1 LTKYYD
7 NTTTLLL
14 ILRLKIVSTRVG
26 GIPEVLP
33 PELIILTEP
42 NVPCKNI
49 HFDIKITMYYDG
61 KLQ

>member
-1 LTKYYD
+1 M
-7 NTTTLLL
+7 

-42 NVPCKNI
+42 NVPCKSI
-49 HFDIKITMYYDG
+49 
-61 KLQ
+61 

>member
-1 LTKYYD
+1 MLFIIY
-7 NTTTLLL
+7 LIM

-49 HFDIKITMYYDG
+49 
-61 KLQ
+61 